1 MDNSDVAM
9 SRSLTF
15 CHCSIA
21 STAASSRPSRPSQRH
36 TNVAVISV
44 RELRG
49 MRRYAG
55 RREARNCKRCYA
67 GRRFCP
73 QTTSRLLRT
82 RGGLTAAAPF
92 GTVRTK
98 VAEESLVED
107 LVAKEV

>member
-21 STAASSRPSRPSQRH
+21 STAASSRPSRPSQRR

-49 MRRYAG
+49 MRRYVG

-67 GRRFCP
+67 A

-92 GTVRTK
+92 ATVRTK
-98 VAEESLVED
+98 VAEEGLVED